1 MKGNRVVIPTSMTP
15 ATLNRLDD
23 AHQVLT
29 SMLQRARRT
38 VYWPKLQDDI
48 RDMVHKCDECQRHAT
63 RSPDLQRDRSRQH
76 VQWKSCAL
84 IWLTFEVNMP

>member
-1 MKGNRVVIPTSMTP
+1 MKGNRVVIPTSMRP
-15 ATLNRLDD
+15 ATLNRLHD

-63 RSPDLQRDRSRQH
+63 RSPDLQRDRSRRH